1 MGSMLAKSRVMKNNT
16 VERLATGTYTI
27 KGKEK
32 KEKIKKEK
40 KQKKEKLKN
49 KS

>member
-1 MGSMLAKSRVMKNNT
+1 MKNNT
-16 VERLATGTYTI
+16 VERLATGTYTM
-27 KGKEK
+27 KGKE
-32 KEKIKKEK
+32 EKIIKLIKRKEK